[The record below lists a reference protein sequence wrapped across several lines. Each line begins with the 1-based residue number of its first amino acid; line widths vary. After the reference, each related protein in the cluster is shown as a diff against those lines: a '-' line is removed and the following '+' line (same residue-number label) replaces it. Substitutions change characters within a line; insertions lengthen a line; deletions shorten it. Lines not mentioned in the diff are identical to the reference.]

1 MKSLYLNEV
10 DSTNNYVKTN
20 IENLEDRT
28 VVYTSHQT
36 NGRGRF
42 NRQWIDTGSE
52 NIYMTFC
59 LKPSDEMQEVYS
71 NITQYLSV
79 SVCRVLKKYG
89 VNPKIKW
96 PNDVLV
102 NNKKI
107 TGILAETVF
116 EGKIFKGIAL
126 GVGINLNT
134 PQFELDRIDKP
145 ATSVFVEI
153 GKNIDK
159 NEVLKCI
166 YDEFFNHYDEFLLK
180 GFGFIKNDYMKYFD
194 MVGKDINIDV
204 FGTIHSGCIT
214 DINDKGA
221 LILEKNKK
229 QSTFYMG
236 DIL

>member
-10 DSTNNYVKTN
+10 DSTNNYVKSQ
-20 IENLEDRT
+20 ISNLEDRT

-36 NGRGRF
+36 NGRGRV
-42 NRQWIDTGSE
+42 NRQWINTGSE

-79 SVCRVLKKYG
+79 SVCRILKKYG

-116 EGKIFKGIAL
+116 AGKSFKGIAL
-126 GVGINLNT
+126 GVDINLNT

-145 ATSVFVEI
+145 ATSVFVET

-166 YDEFFNHYDEFLLK
+166 NDEFFNHYDEFLLK

-221 LILEKNKK
+221 LILEKDKK
-229 QSTFYMG
+229 QSIFYMG